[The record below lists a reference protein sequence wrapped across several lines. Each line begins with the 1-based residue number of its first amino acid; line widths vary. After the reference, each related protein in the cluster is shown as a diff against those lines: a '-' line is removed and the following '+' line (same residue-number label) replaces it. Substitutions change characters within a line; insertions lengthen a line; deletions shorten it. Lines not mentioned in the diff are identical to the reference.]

1 MIRNRL
7 PALLICAACLATPF
21 SARAATRRLS
31 LADAVELGMRVD
43 PTLAE
48 AHIAKS
54 RTKLAVLR
62 AQLDRVSLKID
73 GSLQELFNKSN
84 IGGPT
89 VFNCTALGMT
99 FQSDPQTCTSVGGVS
114 SAANASVQSP
124 QS

>member
-7 PALLICAACLATPF
+7 PALLLCAACLATPL
-21 SARAATRRLS
+21 SARAATLQLS

-54 RTKLAVLR
+54 RSKLAVLR

-99 FQSDPQTCTSVGGVS
+99 FQ
-114 SAANASVQSP
+114 
-124 QS
+124 